1 MEILEVD
8 IFWGVSTFEKEL
20 QHHLQFAT
28 FKSRTFVS
36 FKKASNSMFASQSIP
51 TNYVT

>member
-1 MEILEVD
+1 MEILEVG

-20 QHHLQFAT
+20 HHLQFAT
-28 FKSRTFVS
+28 FKSRSFVS